1 MNFKEAAYHVL
12 RREKKPLSTKEITK
26 ISIKEGLITS
36 KGKTPIATMGAVIY
50 TDIKQKG
57 EKSLFVKVKRG
68 LFGLRE
74 WEIKDVK
81 KEEKI
86 QIQDVDTNI
95 SIIDKLRKKQY
106 ESKTP
111 EEFENALK
119 EAFCYF
125 GFKAELIGTSG
136 DTDVLLTANIG
147 DETYKVTV
155 DGKTAKKG
163 KVLESQINWDSLEDH
178 RKKHNADYTVVI
190 GPNFS
195 EGKLAERAE
204 AHKVS
209 VLPTEYI
216 IKLIEEHSKYPITLL
231 DFKDMF
237 AKTGDLSERVDDLL
251 EQNRIKCEL
260 LSKFKIVLEE
270 MNNLQDAL
278 GFFNLDRLCGRLID
292 HEIDEDTLKSM
303 IELLKIPFINSI
315 KDLGEDKFIL
325 VNSIENI
332 ANLFKQISKELLG
345 IKIEEVPIEKE
356 IPIQIQKEKKL
367 GTKYFEWYIK
377 GDSIVAKAR
386 KENPYEHYCPITH
399 AIKIFKTIETS
410 FRERDIVNA
419 ELIHQK
425 LLGNELDTNRKYKG
439 KAEEYKI
446 RVMIS
451 ILELEGLVGW
461 TGSKRPIE
469 YKLNVPVEKIDEWV
483 HKNIKKRG

>member
-1 MNFKEAAYHVL
+1 
-12 RREKKPLSTKEITK
+12 
-26 ISIKEGLITS
+26 
-36 KGKTPIATMGAVIY
+36 MGAIIY
-50 TDIKQKG
+50 TDIKAKG
-57 EKSLFVKVKRG
+57 ESSIFVKMKRG

-74 WEIKDVK
+74 WKIKDI

-86 QIQDVDTNI
+86 PIKEVGANI
-95 SIIDKLRKKQY
+95 SLIDKLRKKQY

-111 EEFENALK
+111 EEFENAIK
-119 EAFCYF
+119 EAFGYF
-125 GFKAELIGTSG
+125 GFKAELIGRSG
-136 DTDVLLTANIG
+136 DTDVLLTADIG

-178 RKKHNADYTVVI
+178 RKKHNADYTVVV

-195 EGKLAERAE
+195 EGKLPERAE
-204 AHKVS
+204 AHKIS
-209 VLPTEYI
+209 VLPTEYL

-231 DFKDMF
+231 DFKDVF

-251 EQNRIKCEL
+251 EQNRRKREL
-260 LSKFKIVLEE
+260 LAKFKIILEE
-270 MNNLQDAL
+270 MKNLQDSH
-278 GFFNLDRLCGRLID
+278 GFFNLDRLCGRLLE
-292 HEIDEDTLKSM
+292 HEIDEDILKSM

-315 KDLGEDKFIL
+315 KDLGGNKFIL
-325 VNSIENI
+325 INSVENI

-356 IPIQIQKEKKL
+356 ITVEIEKEKKL
-367 GTKYFEWYIK
+367 GTKYFEWEIK

-410 FRERDIVNA
+410 FRELDIVKA

-425 LLGNELDTNRKYKG
+425 LLGDELDTNRKYKG

-446 RVMIS
+446 RMMIG
-451 ILELEGLVGW
+451 ILELEGLLGW

-469 YKLNVPVEKIDEWV
+469 YKLNVPIEKIEEWV